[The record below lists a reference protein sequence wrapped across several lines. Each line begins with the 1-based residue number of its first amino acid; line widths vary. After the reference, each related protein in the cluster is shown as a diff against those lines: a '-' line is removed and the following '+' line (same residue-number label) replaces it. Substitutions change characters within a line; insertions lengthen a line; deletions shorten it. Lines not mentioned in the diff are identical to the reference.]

1 MAHITQ
7 PIANF
12 YFVCGTSHT
21 PQPIANFYFV
31 CGTSYTPQPITI
43 FCVWDESHTTA
54 NNNFVFV
61 CGTQSHTTANYNF
74 PFCVWDAV
82 THHSQLQYFV
92 CGTSHTPHVAWGC
105 VCGSVGRLYTKNS
118 YQFCGLPANNRL
130 IKFKMSRLYEEYNK
144 NQLLFTMSQI
154 ALFLVNTG

>member
-1 MAHITQ
+1 MKTGNLSFSVFFCNRQSNGLYNTSKNGVAHITQ

-92 CGTSHTPHVAWGC
+92 CGTSHTPHVA
-105 VCGSVGRLYTKNS
+105 
-118 YQFCGLPANNRL
+118 
-130 IKFKMSRLYEEYNK
+130 
-144 NQLLFTMSQI
+144 
-154 ALFLVNTG
+154 